1 MQTVLLKDYLKENS
15 AISLSRLTLMSTQLI
30 SYLKLAGKD
39 NVYVD
44 TDSDG
49 EVVDVYRKL
58 IDHYYERIE

>member
-15 AISLSRLTLMSTQLI
+15 AISLSRVAGMSTQLI

-44 TDSDG
+44 TVDG
-49 EVVDVYRKL
+49 VVVDVYRKL